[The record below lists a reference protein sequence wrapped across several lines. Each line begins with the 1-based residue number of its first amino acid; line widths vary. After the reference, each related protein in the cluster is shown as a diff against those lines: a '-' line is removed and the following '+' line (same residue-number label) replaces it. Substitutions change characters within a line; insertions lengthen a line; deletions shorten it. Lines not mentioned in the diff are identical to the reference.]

1 MEELPKARFFSNL
14 HFSSMPVIS
23 YREAL
28 NQALAEEI
36 ERDPAVVLM
45 GEEVA
50 QFKGSYKVSEGL
62 LERFGQNRIIDTP
75 ISEAAFSGLAVGA
88 AMMGM
93 RPVVEF
99 MFWSFCYVAFDQIFN
114 NAANVRYMSGGLIN
128 VPIVF
133 RGPANGGTNV
143 GATHSHT
150 PENFA
155 ANTPGIKVICPAT
168 PADAKGMLKSAIRD
182 NDPVCVMENTILYNL
197 KDEVPEGE
205 VLVPLGKARIARP
218 GKDLTIIAHGKSVH
232 VAMEVAQTLDQS
244 HGVSA
249 EVLDL
254 RSIRPLDVEAIL
266 NSVRKTNRV
275 ILVEE
280 NKPFCGVDAQI
291 AYLIQDQA
299 FDYLD
304 APVKRVSAI
313 DAPQAYSKALE
324 SFQIPNHDRVL
335 AKVME
340 II

>member
-1 MEELPKARFFSNL
+1 MAK
-14 HFSSMPVIS
+14 IT

-28 NQALAEEI
+28 NQALSEEI
-36 ERDPAVVLM
+36 ERDENVILM

-50 QFKGSYKVSEGL
+50 QFKGSYKVSEGM
-62 LERFGQNRIIDTP
+62 LERFGPNKIIDTP

-114 NAANVRYMSGGLIN
+114 NAASIRYMSGGLIN
-128 VPIVF
+128 VPVVF

-155 ANTPGIKVICPAT
+155 ANTPGLKVICPAT

-197 KDEVPEGE
+197 EDEVPDDNDF
-205 VLVPLGKARIARP
+205 LIPLGKANVLKE
-218 GKDLTIIAHGKSVH
+218 GTDLSIIAHGKAVH
-232 VAMEVAQTLDQS
+232 TSLQTAELLQEKHNVD
-244 HGVSA
+244 A
-249 EVLDL
+249 EVIDL
-254 RSIRPLDVEAIL
+254 RSIRPLDVETII
-266 NSVRKTNRV
+266 NSVKKTNRAL
-275 ILVEE
+275 LVEE
-280 NKPFCGVDAQI
+280 NKPFCGVDSQI
-291 AYLIQDQA
+291 AFLIQDKA

-304 APVKRVSAI
+304 APIKRVSAI

-324 SFQIPNHDRVL
+324 NAQIPDSHRVL
-335 AKVME
+335 ASALE
-340 II
+340 IL

>member
-1 MEELPKARFFSNL
+1 MA
-14 HFSSMPVIS
+14 IIT

-28 NQALAEEI
+28 NQALSEEI
-36 ERDPAVVLM
+36 SRDSNVVLM

-50 QFKGSYKVSEGL
+50 QFKGSYKVSEGM
-62 LERFGQNRIIDTP
+62 LEKFGPERVIDTP

-99 MFWSFCYVAFDQIFN
+99 MFWSFCYVAYDQIFN
-114 NAANVRYMSGGLIN
+114 NAANIRYMSGGLIN
-128 VPIVF
+128 IPIVF

-155 ANTPGIKVICPAT
+155 ANTPGLKVICPST
-168 PADAKGMLKSAIRD
+168 PADAKGLLKAAIRD

-197 KDEVPEGE
+197 KEEVPEDKDF
-205 VLVPLGKARIARP
+205 LIPLGKARTVLE
-218 GKDLTIIAHGKSVH
+218 GTDLSIISHGRSVH
-232 VAMEVAQTLDQS
+232 TALQVAETLS
-244 HGVSA
+244 EKYKISA

-254 RSIRPLDVEAIL
+254 RSIRPLDVDSIIKT
-266 NSVRKTNRV
+266 VKKTNRV
-275 ILVEE
+275 LLVEE
-280 NKPFCGVDAQI
+280 NKPFCGVGAQI
-291 AYLIQDQA
+291 SYVIQDQA

-304 APVKRVSAI
+304 APIKRVSSI

-324 SFQIPNHDRVL
+324 NIQIPNHDRVL
-335 AKVME
+335 QKALE
-340 II
+340 LAS

>member
-1 MEELPKARFFSNL
+1 
-14 HFSSMPVIS
+14 MPNIS
-23 YREAL
+23 YRDAL
-28 NQALAEEI
+28 NQGIAEEL
-36 ERDPAVVLM
+36 ERDSNVVLM

-62 LERFGQNRIIDTP
+62 LEKFGSSRIIDTP

-88 AMMGM
+88 SMMGM

-128 VPIVF
+128 VPVVF

-155 ANTPGIKVICPAT
+155 ANTPGMKVVCPAT
-168 PADAKGMLKSAIRD
+168 PADAKGLIKSSIRD
-182 NDPVCVMENTILYNL
+182 NDPVCFMENTILYNL
-197 KDEVPEGE
+197 KDEVPEDNE
-205 VLVPLGKARIARP
+205 FLVPLGKANVIVE
-218 GKDLTIIAHGKSVH
+218 GNDISIIAHGKAVH
-232 VAMEVAQTLDQS
+232 TALEVAEELSDK
-244 HGVSA
+244 HNISA

-254 RSIRPLDVEAIL
+254 RSIRPLDEEAIIQ
-266 NSVRKTNRV
+266 SVKKTNRV
-275 ILVEE
+275 VLVEE

-291 AYLIQDQA
+291 CFLIQDKA

-304 APVKRVSAI
+304 APIGRVSAV

-324 SFQIPNHDRVL
+324 SIQLPGKEKVL
-335 AKVME
+335 RAALN
-340 II
+340 IL

>member
-1 MEELPKARFFSNL
+1 MSI
-14 HFSSMPVIS
+14 IS

-28 NQALAEEI
+28 NQGIAEEL
-36 ERDPAVVLM
+36 ERDPNVVLM

-62 LERFGQNRIIDTP
+62 LERFGPSRIIDTP

-88 AMMGM
+88 SMMGM

-155 ANTPGIKVICPAT
+155 ANTPGMKVVCPAT
-168 PADAKGMLKSAIRD
+168 PADAKGLIKSAIRD
-182 NDPVCVMENTILYNL
+182 NDPVCFMENTILYNL
-197 KDEVPEGE
+197 KDEVPDEQDF
-205 VLVPLGKARIARP
+205 LIPLGKAKVLLE
-218 GKDLTIIAHGKSVH
+218 GKDISIIAHGKAVH
-232 VAMEVAQTLDQS
+232 TALEVAEELS
-244 HGVSA
+244 VKNNISA
-249 EVLDL
+249 EVIDL
-254 RSIRPLDVEAIL
+254 RSIRPLDEDTIIS
-266 NSVRKTNRV
+266 SVKKTNRAL
-275 ILVEE
+275 LVEE

-291 AYLIQDQA
+291 CFLIQDQA
-299 FDYLD
+299 FDFLD
-304 APVKRVSAI
+304 APIGRVSSV
-313 DAPQAYSKALE
+313 DAPRLTANHLKP
-324 SFQIPNHDRVL
+324 PNCPEKKRFSRQHLNFYNLHYVCYY
-335 AKVME
+335 
-340 II
+340 

>member
-1 MEELPKARFFSNL
+1 
-14 HFSSMPVIS
+14 MPNIS
-23 YREAL
+23 YRDAL
-28 NQALAEEI
+28 NQGIAEEL
-36 ERDPAVVLM
+36 ERDSNVVLM

-62 LERFGQNRIIDTP
+62 LEKFGSSRIIDTP

-88 AMMGM
+88 SMMGM

-128 VPIVF
+128 VPVVF

-155 ANTPGIKVICPAT
+155 ANTPGMKVVCPAT
-168 PADAKGMLKSAIRD
+168 PADAKGLIKSSIRD
-182 NDPVCVMENTILYNL
+182 NDPVCFMENTILYNL
-197 KDEVPEGE
+197 KDEVPEDNE
-205 VLVPLGKARIARP
+205 FLVPLGKANVIVE
-218 GKDLTIIAHGKSVH
+218 GNDISIIAHGKAVH
-232 VAMEVAQTLDQS
+232 TALEVAEELADK
-244 HGVSA
+244 HNISA

-254 RSIRPLDVEAIL
+254 RSIRPLDEEAIIQ
-266 NSVRKTNRV
+266 SVKKTNRV
-275 ILVEE
+275 VLVEE

-291 AYLIQDQA
+291 CFLIQDKA

-304 APVKRVSAI
+304 APIGRVSAV

-324 SFQIPNHDRVL
+324 SIQLPGKEKVL
-335 AKVME
+335 RAALN
-340 II
+340 IL

>member
-1 MEELPKARFFSNL
+1 
-14 HFSSMPVIS
+14 
-23 YREAL
+23 
-28 NQALAEEI
+28 
-36 ERDPAVVLM
+36 M

-62 LERFGQNRIIDTP
+62 LEKFGSSRIIDTP

-88 AMMGM
+88 SMMGM

-114 NAANVRYMSGGLIN
+114 NAANIRYMSGGLIN
-128 VPIVF
+128 VPVVF

-155 ANTPGIKVICPAT
+155 ANTPGIKVVCPAT
-168 PADAKGMLKSAIRD
+168 PADAKGLIKSSIRD
-182 NDPVCVMENTILYNL
+182 NDPVCFMENTILYNL
-197 KDEVPEGE
+197 KDEVPEDNE
-205 VLVPLGKARIARP
+205 FLVPLGKANVIVE
-218 GKDLTIIAHGKSVH
+218 GNDISIIAHGKAVH
-232 VAMEVAQTLDQS
+232 TALEVAEELADK
-244 HGVSA
+244 HNISA

-254 RSIRPLDVEAIL
+254 RSIRPLDEEAIIK
-266 NSVRKTNRV
+266 SVKKTNRV
-275 ILVEE
+275 VLVEE

-291 AYLIQDQA
+291 CFLIQEKA

-304 APVKRVSAI
+304 APIGRVSAV

-324 SFQIPNHDRVL
+324 SIQLPGKEKVL
-335 AKVME
+335 RAALN
-340 II
+340 IL

>member
-1 MEELPKARFFSNL
+1 MA
-14 HFSSMPVIS
+14 IIT

-28 NQALAEEI
+28 NQALSEEI
-36 ERDPAVVLM
+36 ERDDKVVLM

-50 QFKGSYKVSEGL
+50 QFKGSYKVSEGM
-62 LERFGQNRIIDTP
+62 LEKFGPDRIIDTP

-155 ANTPGIKVICPAT
+155 ANTPGVKVICPAT

-182 NDPVCVMENTILYNL
+182 NDPVCFMENTILYNL
-197 KDEVPEGE
+197 HGEVPE
-205 VLVPLGKARIARP
+205 
-218 GKDLTIIAHGKSVH
+218 
-232 VAMEVAQTLDQS
+232 
-244 HGVSA
+244 
-249 EVLDL
+249 
-254 RSIRPLDVEAIL
+254 
-266 NSVRKTNRV
+266 
-275 ILVEE
+275 
-280 NKPFCGVDAQI
+280 
-291 AYLIQDQA
+291 
-299 FDYLD
+299 
-304 APVKRVSAI
+304 
-313 DAPQAYSKALE
+313 
-324 SFQIPNHDRVL
+324 
-335 AKVME
+335 
-340 II
+340 

>member
-1 MEELPKARFFSNL
+1 MAE
-14 HFSSMPVIS
+14 IT

-36 ERDPAVVLM
+36 VHDPNVILM

-62 LERFGQNRIIDTP
+62 LERFGSDKIIDTP

-114 NAANVRYMSGGLIN
+114 NAASVRYMSGGLIN

-155 ANTPGIKVICPAT
+155 ANTPGLKVICPST
-168 PADAKGMLKSAIRD
+168 PADAKGMMKAAIRD

-197 KDEVPEGE
+197 KGEVPEDE
-205 VLVPLGKARIARP
+205 DFIIPLGKARLVCE
-218 GKDLTIIAHGKSVH
+218 GNDLSIIAHGRSVQT
-232 VAMEVAQTLDQS
+232 ALEVAETLNEK
-244 HGVSA
+244 HNVSA

-254 RSIRPLDVEAIL
+254 RSIRPLDLDSIL
-266 NSVRKTNRV
+266 QTVRKTNRV
-275 ILVEE
+275 LLVEE

-291 AYLIQDQA
+291 SYLIQNHA

-304 APVKRVSAI
+304 APIKRVSAI
-313 DAPQAYSKALE
+313 DVPQAYSKVLE
-324 SFQIPNHDRVL
+324 NFQIPNHDRVL
-335 AKVME
+335 AKAME
-340 II
+340 LL

>member
-1 MEELPKARFFSNL
+1 
-14 HFSSMPVIS
+14 MPNIS
-23 YREAL
+23 YRDAL
-28 NQALAEEI
+28 NQGIAEEL
-36 ERDPAVVLM
+36 ERDSNVVLM

-62 LERFGQNRIIDTP
+62 LEKFGSSRIIDTP

-88 AMMGM
+88 SMMGM

-114 NAANVRYMSGGLIN
+114 NAANIRYMSGGLIN
-128 VPIVF
+128 VPVVF

-155 ANTPGIKVICPAT
+155 ANTPGMKVVCPAT
-168 PADAKGMLKSAIRD
+168 PADAKGLIKSSIRD
-182 NDPVCVMENTILYNL
+182 NDPVCFMENTILYNL
-197 KDEVPEGE
+197 KDEVPEDNE
-205 VLVPLGKARIARP
+205 FLVPLGKANVIVE
-218 GKDLTIIAHGKSVH
+218 GNDISIIAHGKAVH
-232 VAMEVAQTLDQS
+232 TALEVAEELSDK
-244 HGVSA
+244 HNISA

-254 RSIRPLDVEAIL
+254 RSIRPLDEEAIIQ
-266 NSVRKTNRV
+266 SVKKTNRV

-291 AYLIQDQA
+291 CFLIQDKA

-304 APVKRVSAI
+304 APIGRVSAV

-324 SFQIPNHDRVL
+324 SFQLPGKEKVL
-335 AKVME
+335 RATLN
-340 II
+340 IL

>member
-1 MEELPKARFFSNL
+1 MPK
-14 HFSSMPVIS
+14 IS
-23 YREAL
+23 YRDAL
-28 NQALAEEI
+28 NQGIAEEL
-36 ERDPAVVLM
+36 ERDSNVVLM

-62 LERFGQNRIIDTP
+62 LEKFGSSRIIDTP

-88 AMMGM
+88 SMMGM

-114 NAANVRYMSGGLIN
+114 NAANIRYMSGGLIN
-128 VPIVF
+128 VPVVF

-155 ANTPGIKVICPAT
+155 ANTPGMKVVCPAT
-168 PADAKGMLKSAIRD
+168 PADAKGLIKSSIRD
-182 NDPVCVMENTILYNL
+182 NDPVCFMENTILYNL
-197 KDEVPEGE
+197 KDEVPEDNE
-205 VLVPLGKARIARP
+205 FLVPLGKANVIVE
-218 GKDLTIIAHGKSVH
+218 GNDISIIAHGKAVH
-232 VAMEVAQTLDQS
+232 TALEVAEELADK
-244 HGVSA
+244 HNISA

-254 RSIRPLDVEAIL
+254 RSIRPLDEEAIIK
-266 NSVRKTNRV
+266 SVKKTNRV
-275 ILVEE
+275 VLVEE

-291 AYLIQDQA
+291 CFLIQDKA

-304 APVKRVSAI
+304 APIGRVSAV

-324 SFQIPNHDRVL
+324 SIQLPGKEKVL
-335 AKVME
+335 RAALN
-340 II
+340 IL

>member
-1 MEELPKARFFSNL
+1 MAT
-14 HFSSMPVIS
+14 IT

-28 NQALAEEI
+28 NQALSEEI
-36 ERDPAVVLM
+36 ERDDQVVLM

-62 LERFGQNRIIDTP
+62 LEKFGSDRIIDTP

-155 ANTPGIKVICPAT
+155 ANTPGVKVICPAT

-197 KDEVPEGE
+197 KGDVPDDEY
-205 VLVPLGKARIARP
+205 LVPLGKANVVRE
-218 GKDLTIIAHGKSVH
+218 GTDLSIIAHGKSVH
-232 VAMEVAQTLDQS
+232 TSLQVAQTLEEK
-244 HGVSA
+244 HRVSA
-249 EVLDL
+249 GSSTCAPLDL
-254 RSIRPLDVEAIL
+254 STRKPFWPLSAKQTECCW
-266 NSVRKTNRV
+266 SKKTNRFAAWT
-275 ILVEE
+275 L
-280 NKPFCGVDAQI
+280 KLPFLFKIRLSITLTLPSRGFPPSTLRKLTA
-291 AYLIQDQA
+291 
-299 FDYLD
+299 
-304 APVKRVSAI
+304 RH
-313 DAPQAYSKALE
+313 SKTCRYRIMIEFWARLWN
-324 SFQIPNHDRVL
+324 SFKFSFFLSWLLSSRCPN
-335 AKVME
+335 
-340 II
+340 

>member
-1 MEELPKARFFSNL
+1 
-14 HFSSMPVIS
+14 MPEIT

-36 ERDPAVVLM
+36 ERDDNVVLL

-62 LERFGQNRIIDTP
+62 LEKFGSEKIIDTP

-88 AMMGM
+88 AMLGM

-155 ANTPGIKVICPAT
+155 ANTPGIKVICPST
-168 PADAKGMLKSAIRD
+168 PADAKGMLKAAIRD

-197 KDEVPEGE
+197 KGEVPDDTDFR
-205 VLVPLGKARIARP
+205 VPLGKANLLKE
-218 GKDLTIIAHGKSVH
+218 GSDLSIIAHGKAVH
-232 VAMEVAQTLDQS
+232 TSLEVAQSLEEK

-254 RSIRPLDVEAIL
+254 RSIRPLDTEAIL
-266 NSVRKTNRV
+266 STVRKTNRV
-275 ILVEE
+275 LLVEE
-280 NKPFCGVDAQI
+280 NKPFCGVGAQI
-291 AYLIQDQA
+291 SFMIQDQA
-299 FDYLD
+299 FDHLD
-304 APVKRVSAI
+304 APIKRVSAI
-313 DAPQAYSKALE
+313 DVPQAYSKPLESIQIPEHNRVLEKALE
-324 SFQIPNHDRVL
+324 LI
-335 AKVME
+335 
-340 II
+340 

>member
-1 MEELPKARFFSNL
+1 MA
-14 HFSSMPVIS
+14 VIT

-28 NQALAEEI
+28 NQALSEEI
-36 ERDPAVVLM
+36 ERDNNVVLM

-50 QFKGSYKVSEGL
+50 QFKGSYKVSEGM
-62 LERFGQNRIIDTP
+62 LEKFGGDRVIDTP

-99 MFWSFCYVAFDQIFN
+99 MFWSFCYVAYDQIFN
-114 NAANVRYMSGGLIN
+114 NAANIRYMSGGLIN
-128 VPIVF
+128 IPIVF

-155 ANTPGIKVICPAT
+155 ANTPGLKVICPST
-168 PADAKGMLKSAIRD
+168 PADAKGLLKAAIRD

-197 KDEVPEGE
+197 KDEVPDDNDF
-205 VLVPLGKARIARP
+205 VIPLGKAKISHE
-218 GKDLTIIAHGKSVH
+218 GSDLSIIAHGRSVH
-232 VAMEVAQTLDQS
+232 TALQVAETLSQK
-244 HGVSA
+244 HKISA

-254 RSIRPLDVEAIL
+254 RSIRPLDIDAIIKT
-266 NSVRKTNRV
+266 VKKTNRV
-275 ILVEE
+275 LLVEE
-280 NKPFCGVDAQI
+280 NKPFCGIGAQI
-291 AYLIQDQA
+291 SYIIQDQA

-304 APVKRVSAI
+304 APIKRVSSI

-324 SFQIPNHDRVL
+324 NIQIPNHDRVL
-335 AKVME
+335 QKALE
-340 II
+340 TLS

>member
-1 MEELPKARFFSNL
+1 MA
-14 HFSSMPVIS
+14 IIT

-28 NQALAEEI
+28 NQALSEEI
-36 ERDPAVVLM
+36 ERDKNVVLM

-50 QFKGSYKVSEGL
+50 QFKGSYKVSEGM
-62 LERFGQNRIIDTP
+62 LEKFGGERIIDTP

-99 MFWSFCYVAFDQIFN
+99 MFWSFCYVAYDQIFN
-114 NAANVRYMSGGLIN
+114 NAANIRYMSGGLIN

-155 ANTPGIKVICPAT
+155 ANTPGLKVICPST
-168 PADAKGMLKSAIRD
+168 PADAKGLLKAAIRD

-197 KDEVPEGE
+197 KDEVPEDKDF
-205 VLVPLGKARIARP
+205 LIPLGKAKIVLE
-218 GKDLTIIAHGKSVH
+218 GTDLSIISHGRSVH
-232 VAMEVAQTLDQS
+232 TALQVAETLS
-244 HGVSA
+244 EKHNISA

-254 RSIRPLDVEAIL
+254 RSIRPLDVD
-266 NSVRKTNRV
+266 SVIDTVKKTNRV
-275 ILVEE
+275 LLVEE
-280 NKPFCGVDAQI
+280 NKPFCGVGAQI
-291 AYLIQDQA
+291 SYLIQDQA

-304 APVKRVSAI
+304 APIKRVSSI

-324 SFQIPNHDRVL
+324 NIQIPNHDRVL
-335 AKVME
+335 QKALE
-340 II
+340 LAS

>member
-1 MEELPKARFFSNL
+1 MPK
-14 HFSSMPVIS
+14 IS
-23 YREAL
+23 YRDAL
-28 NQALAEEI
+28 NQGIAEEL
-36 ERDPAVVLM
+36 ERDSNVVLM

-62 LERFGQNRIIDTP
+62 LEKFGSSRIIDTP

-88 AMMGM
+88 SMMGM

-114 NAANVRYMSGGLIN
+114 NAANIRYMSGGLIN
-128 VPIVF
+128 VPVVF

-155 ANTPGIKVICPAT
+155 ANTPGMKVVCPAT
-168 PADAKGMLKSAIRD
+168 PADAKGLIKSSIRD
-182 NDPVCVMENTILYNL
+182 NDPVCFMENTILYNL
-197 KDEVPEGE
+197 KDEVPEDNE
-205 VLVPLGKARIARP
+205 FLVPLGKANVIVE
-218 GKDLTIIAHGKSVH
+218 GKDISIIAHGKAVH
-232 VAMEVAQTLDQS
+232 TALEVAEELADK
-244 HGVSA
+244 HNISA

-254 RSIRPLDVEAIL
+254 RSIRPLDEEAIIK
-266 NSVRKTNRV
+266 SVKKTNRV
-275 ILVEE
+275 VLVEE

-291 AYLIQDQA
+291 CFLIQDNA

-304 APVKRVSAI
+304 APIGRVSAV

-324 SFQIPNHDRVL
+324 SIQLPGKEKVL
-335 AKVME
+335 RAALN
-340 II
+340 IL

>member
-1 MEELPKARFFSNL
+1 
-14 HFSSMPVIS
+14 MPIIS
-23 YREAL
+23 YRDAL
-28 NQALAEEI
+28 NQGLAEEL
-36 ERDPAVVLM
+36 ERDSNVVLM

-62 LERFGQNRIIDTP
+62 LEKFGSSRIIDTP

-88 AMMGM
+88 SMMGM

-155 ANTPGIKVICPAT
+155 ANTPGMKVVCPAS
-168 PADAKGMLKSAIRD
+168 PADAKGLIKSAIRD
-182 NDPVCVMENTILYNL
+182 NDPVCFMENTILYNY
-197 KDEVPEGE
+197 KDNVPEDE
-205 VLVPLGKARIARP
+205 DYLVPLGKARIALE
-218 GKDLTIIAHGKSVH
+218 GKDISIIAHGKAVH
-232 VAMEVAQTLDQS
+232 TAIEVAEELYEKHD
-244 HGVSA
+244 VSA

-254 RSIRPLDVEAIL
+254 RSIRPLDQEAIIS
-266 NSVRKTNRV
+266 SVKKTNRA

-291 AYLIQDQA
+291 CYLIQDQA
-299 FDYLD
+299 FDFLD
-304 APVKRVSAI
+304 APIARVSAV
-313 DAPQAYSKALE
+313 DAPQAYSKSLEAIQLPGKEKVLRTAL
-324 SFQIPNHDRVL
+324 SIL
-335 AKVME
+335 
-340 II
+340 

>member
-1 MEELPKARFFSNL
+1 
-14 HFSSMPVIS
+14 MPNIS
-23 YREAL
+23 YRDAL
-28 NQALAEEI
+28 NQGIAEEL
-36 ERDPAVVLM
+36 ERDSNVVIM

-62 LERFGQNRIIDTP
+62 LEKFGSSRIIDTP

-88 AMMGM
+88 SMMGM

-114 NAANVRYMSGGLIN
+114 NAANIRYMSGGLIN
-128 VPIVF
+128 VPVVF

-155 ANTPGIKVICPAT
+155 ANTPGMKVVCPAT
-168 PADAKGMLKSAIRD
+168 PADAKGLIKSSIRD
-182 NDPVCVMENTILYNL
+182 NDPVCFMENTILYNL
-197 KDEVPEGE
+197 KDEVPEDNE
-205 VLVPLGKARIARP
+205 FLVPLGKANVIVE
-218 GKDLTIIAHGKSVH
+218 GNDISIIAHGKAVH
-232 VAMEVAQTLDQS
+232 TALEVAEELSDK
-244 HGVSA
+244 HNISA

-254 RSIRPLDVEAIL
+254 RSIRPLDEEAIIQ
-266 NSVRKTNRV
+266 SVKKTNRV
-275 ILVEE
+275 VLVEE

-291 AYLIQDQA
+291 CFLIQDKA

-304 APVKRVSAI
+304 APIARVSAV

-324 SFQIPNHDRVL
+324 SIQLPGKEKVL
-335 AKVME
+335 RAALN
-340 II
+340 IL